1 MARVNHKRVKQLLNE
16 KRSRIT
22 DRQFFTSRILAGH
35 FEDMAMA
42 QTRRYKYNRRIHVAI
57 SWSPKSGEVACTN
70 NLSVLINAGHR
81 LVTQNRGREN
91 RYEIVCGLFAHELG
105 HCLYTDFL
113 AGQTY
118 NNYLSREKWYPEP
131 PAYKLPKDTVSE
143 RALWEYVRLE
153 PRNNEMLRYVAHHI
167 SNVIEDAYIEN
178 RILAQFRG
186 TLGNCLEA
194 LREQQYESIPTVT
207 ELIEKED
214 DGNCHIFESILQIM
228 LSYVKFGEI
237 KYGDAPLSDE
247 RIQVVFK
254 LIHDLD
260 AAIVN
265 PSGKER
271 LKVVNLILVRCWD
284 YIEDF
289 MEICKKR
296 QEEAKASGSTESL
309 AETIAQILPGSPRPK
324 IRRKKA
330 QLPEIWKALPVGS
343 RQYPRKKTDAS
354 PISRQI
360 VFPKAAEGLPS
371 TTMHMSVN
379 AMTMQRRT
387 LSACWTRWRRRPPA
401 SSWRMNGHGNS
412 TMWPR
417 ASPMEMSMLVLISV

>member
-194 LREQQYESIPTVT
+194 LREQHSMRA
-207 ELIEKED
+207 
-214 DGNCHIFESILQIM
+214 F
-228 LSYVKFGEI
+228 
-237 KYGDAPLSDE
+237 
-247 RIQVVFK
+247 
-254 LIHDLD
+254 
-260 AAIVN
+260 
-265 PSGKER
+265 
-271 LKVVNLILVRCWD
+271 
-284 YIEDF
+284 
-289 MEICKKR
+289 
-296 QEEAKASGSTESL
+296 
-309 AETIAQILPGSPRPK
+309 
-324 IRRKKA
+324 RR
-330 QLPEIWKALPVGS
+330 
-343 RQYPRKKTDAS
+343 
-354 PISRQI
+354 
-360 VFPKAAEGLPS
+360 
-371 TTMHMSVN
+371 
-379 AMTMQRRT
+379 
-387 LSACWTRWRRRPPA
+387 
-401 SSWRMNGHGNS
+401 
-412 TMWPR
+412 
-417 ASPMEMSMLVLISV
+417 

>member
-131 PAYKLPKDTVSE
+131 PVYKLPKDTVSE

-167 SNVIEDAYIEN
+167 SNVIEDAYMGAHE
-178 RILAQFRG
+178 G
-186 TLGNCLEA
+186 MG
-194 LREQQYESIPTVT
+194 
-207 ELIEKED
+207 
-214 DGNCHIFESILQIM
+214 
-228 LSYVKFGEI
+228 
-237 KYGDAPLSDE
+237 
-247 RIQVVFK
+247 
-254 LIHDLD
+254 
-260 AAIVN
+260 AAA
-265 PSGKER
+265 
-271 LKVVNLILVRCWD
+271 
-284 YIEDF
+284 
-289 MEICKKR
+289 R
-296 QEEAKASGSTESL
+296 QKA
-309 AETIAQILPGSPRPK
+309 I
-324 IRRKKA
+324 
-330 QLPEIWKALPVGS
+330 
-343 RQYPRKKTDAS
+343 
-354 PISRQI
+354 
-360 VFPKAAEGLPS
+360 
-371 TTMHMSVN
+371 
-379 AMTMQRRT
+379 
-387 LSACWTRWRRRPPA
+387 
-401 SSWRMNGHGNS
+401 
-412 TMWPR
+412 
-417 ASPMEMSMLVLISV
+417 